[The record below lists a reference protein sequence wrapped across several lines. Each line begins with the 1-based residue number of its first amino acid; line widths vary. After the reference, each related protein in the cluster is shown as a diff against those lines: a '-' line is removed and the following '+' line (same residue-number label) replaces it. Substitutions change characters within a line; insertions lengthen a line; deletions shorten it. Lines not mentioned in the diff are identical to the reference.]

1 MKQHN
6 ILFTSLSGQ
15 MLGGGQRSLL
25 LLLERLDR
33 KKFIPFLVCP
43 SGGDFIGKAK
53 KLDVE
58 TTLIKMQR
66 IKSVNVFS
74 TAATVFKFK
83 KLIKKKNIDLIHTD
97 SPRQAFYAGR
107 AARVTGTPL
116 IWHVRVSTPEKRSFE
131 KYLFNHAHKVI
142 AVSKAA
148 SQRFDGFALAQEK
161 VVVIHNG
168 VDLTEFVQKQPDRR
182 VKEEFNV
189 EEEGILV
196 GTLGQLIPGK
206 GQEVLLKAASLV
218 LKQIPKVKFMIVGE
232 GNSAYREKLE
242 ELSKNLGLSVTI
254 VFTGF
259 REDIPRIMNMLDI
272 VVLPS
277 TTHLEGLSRVI
288 IEAMASS
295 KPVIATNSGG
305 NPEAVEDGATG
316 LLVPPEDPNKLA
328 ESILTLIKDKTKR
341 NQMGEA
347 GRKRAEKL
355 FNIEKNV
362 FRIEKVYEELLCQ
375 KQ

>member
-33 KKFIPFLVCP
+33 KKFMPFLACS
-43 SGGDFIGKAK
+43 SGGGFIEKAE

-58 TTLIKMQR
+58 TTLIKMRR
-66 IKSVNVFS
+66 IKNLNVFS
-74 TAATVFKFK
+74 SAATVFKFK
-83 KLIKKKNIDLIHTD
+83 ELIKKKDIDLIHTD

-107 AARVTGTPL
+107 AAKVTETPL

-168 VDLTEFVQKQPDRR
+168 VDLTEFVPHQPDRR
-182 VKEEFNV
+182 VKEEFNIQKG
-189 EEEGILV
+189 EILV

-218 LKQIPKVKFMIVGE
+218 LKQIPQVKFMIVGD
-232 GNSAYREKLE
+232 GSHAYRQKLE
-242 ELSKNLGLSVTI
+242 ELSKDLGLSGTI

-259 REDIPRIMNMLDI
+259 REDIPRIMNSLDI

-316 LLVPPEDPNKLA
+316 LLVPPEDPNRLA
-328 ESILTLIKDKTKR
+328 ESILKLIKDEKKR
-341 NQMGEA
+341 KQMGEA

>member
-1 MKQHN
+1 
-6 ILFTSLSGQ
+6 
-15 MLGGGQRSLL
+15 
-25 LLLERLDR
+25 
-33 KKFIPFLVCP
+33 
-43 SGGDFIGKAK
+43 
-53 KLDVE
+53 
-58 TTLIKMQR
+58 
-66 IKSVNVFS
+66 
-74 TAATVFKFK
+74 
-83 KLIKKKNIDLIHTD
+83 
-97 SPRQAFYAGR
+97 
-107 AARVTGTPL
+107 
-116 IWHVRVSTPEKRSFE
+116 
-131 KYLFNHAHKVI
+131 
-142 AVSKAA
+142 
-148 SQRFDGFALAQEK
+148 
-161 VVVIHNG
+161 
-168 VDLTEFVQKQPDRR
+168 
-182 VKEEFNV
+182 
-189 EEEGILV
+189 
-196 GTLGQLIPGK
+196 
-206 GQEVLLKAASLV
+206 
-218 LKQIPKVKFMIVGE
+218 MIVGE

-242 ELSKNLGLSVTI
+242 ELSKNLGLSGTI

>member
-1 MKQHN
+1 
-6 ILFTSLSGQ
+6 
-15 MLGGGQRSLL
+15 
-25 LLLERLDR
+25 
-33 KKFIPFLVCP
+33 
-43 SGGDFIGKAK
+43 
-53 KLDVE
+53 
-58 TTLIKMQR
+58 
-66 IKSVNVFS
+66 
-74 TAATVFKFK
+74 
-83 KLIKKKNIDLIHTD
+83 
-97 SPRQAFYAGR
+97 
-107 AARVTGTPL
+107 
-116 IWHVRVSTPEKRSFE
+116 VRVSTPEKRSFE

-161 VVVIHNG
+161 VAIIPNG
-168 VDLTEFVQKQPDRR
+168 VDLTEFVPQQPDRR

-218 LKQIPKVKFMIVGE
+218 LKKIPKVKFMIVGE

-242 ELSKNLGLSVTI
+242 ELSKKLGLSGTI

-316 LLVPPEDPNKLA
+316 MLVPPEDPNRLA
-328 ESILTLIKDKTKR
+328 ESILILIKDKTKR

-362 FRIEKVYEELLCQ
+362 FRVEKVYEELLCQ
-375 KQ
+375 RQ